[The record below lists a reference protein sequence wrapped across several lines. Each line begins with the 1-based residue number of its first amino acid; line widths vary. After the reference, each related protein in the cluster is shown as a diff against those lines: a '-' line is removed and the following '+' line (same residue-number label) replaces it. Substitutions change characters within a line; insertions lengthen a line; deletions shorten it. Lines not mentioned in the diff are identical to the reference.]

1 MPIKLDFPKGSGM
14 IQKNLETTTK
24 YKKPCNWRVIFSI
37 VFCGVIFWNET
48 ANSRAILSKVLP
60 NLEKKHE
67 QKCIFWSIK
76 GSESFRL
83 PAADGGITG
92 SWSFIPGFQT
102 IWLGGFVRLQPSTVS
117 IKGLIDP
124 WQLRK
129 KPSLRSN
136 QCWLIT
142 LLTMSNVRWWSQY
155 D

>member
-67 QKCIFWSIK
+67 QKCIFWSTK

-117 IKGLIDP
+117 KDSLTHDNWGRNPPSDP
-124 WQLRK
+124 INAGWLHFWQ
-129 KPSLRSN
+129 
-136 QCWLIT
+136 WA
-142 LLTMSNVRWWSQY
+142 M
-155 D
+155 